1 MRSWAEPMDTE
12 GDVVNGATRG
22 QPVLYTVVAAGGFR
36 GVPSP
41 LAEAPI
47 GPGHWAYANRPG
59 PALYAVPRPGDGYE
73 WAPWEEA
80 CRRGWSGRS
89 GRCEYWGPELA
100 RRFIVLYVPA
110 GRRAWWQRWRPSRP
124 RPVRLGR
131 FGNEGEARLRAEQVL
146 PRRQL
151 GFWWPL
157 AMGSVQ
163 GWDDRAIGYH
173 GDCWVD
179 CGCAAPQPGREHV
192 LVLELP
198 DEETARR
205 PHVGLEREAW
215 MEQLTIQLAV
225 ALSGCPEAGRCQ
237 PTCVHCSAPYEEV
250 AAAWEWLRAHRRQVR
265 AFERAARRRALRAQ
279 PEAPRW

>member
-1 MRSWAEPMDTE
+1 MASSAGTGWRWRRTCGCRPWRWASGTGPSTAGTGAGRVRRAGPRRPPRRRQPPLPQRRRWRRRRRPRRAPTRAGRQPAGRRLRSWAEPMDTE

-131 FGNEGEARLRAEQVL
+131 FGSEGEARLRAEQVL
-146 PRRQL
+146 PR
-151 GFWWPL
+151 
-157 AMGSVQ
+157 
-163 GWDDRAIGYH
+163 
-173 GDCWVD
+173 
-179 CGCAAPQPGREHV
+179 
-192 LVLELP
+192 
-198 DEETARR
+198 
-205 PHVGLEREAW
+205 
-215 MEQLTIQLAV
+215 
-225 ALSGCPEAGRCQ
+225 
-237 PTCVHCSAPYEEV
+237 
-250 AAAWEWLRAHRRQVR
+250 
-265 AFERAARRRALRAQ
+265 
-279 PEAPRW
+279 